1 MHSLS
6 RRLALKKNNMT
17 KILNPRVE
25 TIAGE
30 TVCLCGEPS
39 CGEVLA
45 TITHG
50 DAGQGPSVVLP
61 SLITEVGEIKGV
73 KRYARD
79 MAQEFGDLDS
89 NSHLSF
95 GLTDLPIV
103 VVCPATH
110 QENLI
115 SPDVFITAQ

>member
-1 MHSLS
+1 
-6 RRLALKKNNMT
+6 MT
-17 KILNPRVE
+17 KILNPRIQTV
-25 TIAGE
+25 AGE

-39 CGEVLA
+39 CSEVLA
-45 TITHG
+45 TIT
-50 DAGQGPSVVLP
+50 QGGIDGPAIVLP
-61 SLITEVGEIKGV
+61 ALITEVGEIKGV
-73 KRYARD
+73 KRFARD

-89 NSHLSF
+89 KSHLSF

-115 SPDVFITAQ
+115 TADVFITAQ